1 MTPTSSLRYRLM
13 LLGWQNGT
21 VLIRQVELAVKTGWL
36 TREQADMIYT
46 FPRKPTELVINDPLT
61 PERVSSI
68 QEAINGNVTDDTGT
82 AGQ

>member
-36 TREQADMIYT
+36 TREQADVIYT
-46 FPRKPTELVINDPLT
+46 YPRKQTELVLNDPFT
-61 PERVSSI
+61 PERLEDIRTNIDS
-68 QEAINGNVTDDTGT
+68 E
-82 AGQ
+82 